1 MDLFSKLILFQSHTL
16 NRIRRYCGYNEL
28 IRSLALVDE
37 SVLKVMDLCFIQGV
51 SNEGRCFFDLFR
63 EVNCD
68 FLFNKIEL
76 KGWLAFLY
84 WDFDYLYCKIWP
96 NIENECRLLD
106 KIIQCFA
113 YLSFGDCVLSY
124 CPLGLNNSSHMH
136 YWFTM

>member
-51 SNEGRCFFDLFR
+51 SNEGCCFFDLFR

-84 WDFDYLYCKIWP
+84 WDFDYLYCKI
-96 NIENECRLLD
+96 
-106 KIIQCFA
+106 
-113 YLSFGDCVLSY
+113 
-124 CPLGLNNSSHMH
+124 
-136 YWFTM
+136 